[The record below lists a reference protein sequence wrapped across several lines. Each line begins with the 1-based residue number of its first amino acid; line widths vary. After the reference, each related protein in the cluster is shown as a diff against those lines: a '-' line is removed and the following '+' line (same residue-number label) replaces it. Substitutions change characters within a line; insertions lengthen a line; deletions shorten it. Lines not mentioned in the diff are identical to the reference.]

1 MSKYLKEY
9 DITTRAGLS
18 DLLAKISND
27 DNADNNDMIPYIEAM
42 IKSWRENI
50 SLSL

>member
-9 DITTRAGLS
+9 DITSRAGLS
-18 DLLAKISND
+18 DLLAKISSDN
-27 DNADNNDMIPYIEAM
+27 NADNDDMIPYVEAM
-42 IKSWRENI
+42 IQSWRENI